1 MNPHTYMVARY
12 MAWRVLPVRLRRKR
26 TMTKRELSGTDRRA
40 DVFEIAFGVLVGG
53 LMIGMVV
60 TFVLAL
66 AGVR

>member
-1 MNPHTYMVARY
+1 
-12 MAWRVLPVRLRRKR
+12 
-26 TMTKRELSGTDRRA
+26 MTKRELSGTDRRA